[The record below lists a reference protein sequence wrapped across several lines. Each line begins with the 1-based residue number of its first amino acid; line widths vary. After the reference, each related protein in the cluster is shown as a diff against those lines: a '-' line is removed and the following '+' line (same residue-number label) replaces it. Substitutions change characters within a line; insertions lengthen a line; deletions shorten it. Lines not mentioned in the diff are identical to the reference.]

1 MRGSYQQC
9 VPHCVRDNLQLTTRI
24 TKHTVTPQLFMS
36 KAFIPFLR
44 ATGRG
49 EKLKRDLTYE
59 ESVECMRMMLSRTA
73 SDAQIGALLL
83 TQRVKGEAVDE
94 IKGFTDV
101 IRDEFLVRIRPN
113 IENLLDIACP
123 YNGKS
128 KTAQLAPAV
137 AFTLLT
143 AGVPVILHG
152 GENIPTKSGV
162 TPGAVLRGLGLP
174 THLTPSATQAMLE
187 QVGFGFLDITQF
199 APAWVEF
206 NEIRHQF
213 GLRTV
218 CNTIEKL
225 FNPADAPYQ
234 ISGFFHGNYIERIRS
249 TQTGTRASWMIQ
261 GEEGS
266 IETAS
271 GRRTHIYATQAE
283 RDLVLAPADVGLI
296 ERERIQVPAEVDQHV
311 DINLAVMQGETGPAQ
326 DQVAL
331 TAGTIFTL
339 LGVESNV
346 PAGFEKAK
354 QLLHDQ
360 KVAATLSKLLDQI
373 KTSVSV

>member
-1 MRGSYQQC
+1 
-9 VPHCVRDNLQLTTRI
+9 
-24 TKHTVTPQLFMS
+24 MS
-36 KAFIPFLR
+36 KSFIPFLR

-59 ESVECMRMMLSRTA
+59 ESVDCMRMMLNHTA

-101 IRDEFLVRIRPN
+101 IRDEFLVRIRPKV
-113 IENLLDIACP
+113 ENLLDIACP

-137 AFTLLT
+137 ALTLLS
-143 AGVPVILHG
+143 AGIPTILHG

-174 THLTPSATQAMLE
+174 THLEPQAAEAMLE

-218 CNTIEKL
+218 CNTLEKL

-249 TQTGTRASWMIQ
+249 TQTGTQASWMIQ

-283 RDLVLAPADVGLI
+283 HDLVLSPADVGLA
-296 ERERIQVPAEVDQHV
+296 ERERIQVPADVDQHV
-311 DINLAVMQGETGPAQ
+311 VINHSVIRGEAGPAQ

-331 TAGTIFTL
+331 TAGTILSL
-339 LGVESNV
+339 LGLESSV

-360 KVAATLSKLLDQI
+360 KVASTLSKLLNR
-373 KTSVSV
+373 VGMPVAV